1 MEEKS
6 LEDRKTE
13 LEIKKLELETNKSKR
28 ILDWISLI
36 PNFITAIIAIGT
48 LVYAI
53 NQDILKNLAENL
65 KNDNKILN
73 EKVGS
78 LNNDIKIFT
87 KQRATII
94 SEINKKKLELRKI
107 NEKYN
112 GISTKLLNTENYYA
126 KAFTFI
132 KYFCVN
138 DLVYND
144 RLNHPYILRFNKTNK
159 EIVNSDISEMDFIEF
174 LKTFAGY
181 VGKKEANGVV
191 KYLNSNDTTF
201 TRTQRNILI
210 YIDRRGYE
218 SEFYALK
225 EYSNQFECWK
235 KLPKDQKEKLL
246 RQVIVK

>member
-13 LEIKKLELETNKSKR
+13 LEIKKLQLETNKSKR
-28 ILDWISLI
+28 MLDWISLI

-65 KNDNKILN
+65 KNDNKNLN
-73 EKVGS
+73 EKVDS
-78 LNNDIKIFT
+78 LNNDIEIFT
-87 KQRATII
+87 KQRAIII
-94 SEINKKKLELRKI
+94 SEISRKKLELREI
-107 NEKYN
+107 NEKYA
-112 GISTKLLNTENYYA
+112 GISRKLSNTENYYA

-144 RLNHPYILRFNKTNK
+144 RLNHPYTLRFNKTNK
-159 EIVNSDISEMDFIEF
+159 EIVEIDLSKMDFIKF

-181 VGKKEANGVV
+181 VEKGEVNGSN
-191 KYLNSNDTTF
+191 KYLNSNDSTF
-201 TRTQRNILI
+201 TRSRRNILI
-210 YIDRRGYE
+210 IIGRRGYE
-218 SEFYALK
+218 NEFYALK
-225 EYSNQFECWK
+225 EYSDQFECWK
-235 KLPKDQKEKLL
+235 KLPKDQKVKLL